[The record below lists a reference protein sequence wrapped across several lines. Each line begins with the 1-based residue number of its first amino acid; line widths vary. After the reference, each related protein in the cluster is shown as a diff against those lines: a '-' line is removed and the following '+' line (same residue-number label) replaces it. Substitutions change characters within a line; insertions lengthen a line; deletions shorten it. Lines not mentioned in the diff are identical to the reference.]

1 MGVNTIDPKSIKA
14 QLNKCYGKYDPDW
27 VYRPGSELKN
37 GFKYHIEM
45 TAGIRID
52 IQPNS
57 GGGYKIDTV
66 EIVDEPVFTM
76 WMLRWS

>member
-1 MGVNTIDPKSIKA
+1 MNTINPKSIKE
-14 QLNKCYGKYDPDW
+14 QINKCYAMYDPEW
-27 VYRPGSELKN
+27 VYRHGNKLKN

-52 IQPNS
+52 IQPNG